1 LGDWKPYIYKTD
13 NYGKSWKLLTTSN
26 NGIPN
31 NYPTRVI
38 REDPKREG
46 LLYAG
51 TEYGI
56 FISLDDGRTWKAFQ
70 QNLPITPITDIK
82 IYRGDLVLSTMGRS
96 FWVLDDITTLRENN
110 FSSLGNAITL
120 FSPKDTIRYRHPINN
135 RAQHTVPQYLPAS
148 AAIDYYLPEDL
159 DQPITLEVLDEEGVM
174 VNSFTNDPNIV
185 LDEED
190 DSDSI
195 SYDMNSN
202 EMNALTNERLSIK
215 QGLHRYRWNMK
226 HTGAWHKD
234 KKKSYKDGPL
244 AKPGN
249 YSIKLRAGDLEIT
262 RNLVLIT
269 DPRITLSGVSDEDIY
284 LQVDLQLKIIDLL
297 SEIRKLT
304 EQLLV
309 EQESLLSN
317 AKNEISSSQDKMRLK
332 IIEQAIKELQT
343 EEGTY
348 MQPMLIDQII
358 YLYNMTDKADQIP
371 GKEAEDRYFELKS
384 IFSEIVS
391 GLS

>member
-1 LGDWKPYIYKTD
+1 
-13 NYGKSWKLLTTSN
+13 
-26 NGIPN
+26 
-31 NYPTRVI
+31 
-38 REDPKREG
+38 
-46 LLYAG
+46 
-51 TEYGI
+51 
-56 FISLDDGRTWKAFQ
+56 
-70 QNLPITPITDIK
+70 
-82 IYRGDLVLSTMGRS
+82 
-96 FWVLDDITTLRENN
+96 
-110 FSSLGNAITL
+110 
-120 FSPKDTIRYRHPINN
+120 
-135 RAQHTVPQYLPAS
+135 
-148 AAIDYYLPEDL
+148 
-159 DQPITLEVLDEEGVM
+159 
-174 VNSFTNDPNIV
+174 
-185 LDEED
+185 
-190 DSDSI
+190 
-195 SYDMNSN
+195 
-202 EMNALTNERLSIK
+202 
-215 QGLHRYRWNMK
+215 MK

-249 YSIKLRAGDLEIT
+249 YLIKLRTGDLEIT

-284 LQVDLQLKIIDLL
+284 LQVDLQLKIIDFL
-297 SEIRKLT
+297 SETRKLT
-304 EQLLV
+304 EQLLA
-309 EQESLLSN
+309 EQKSLLAN